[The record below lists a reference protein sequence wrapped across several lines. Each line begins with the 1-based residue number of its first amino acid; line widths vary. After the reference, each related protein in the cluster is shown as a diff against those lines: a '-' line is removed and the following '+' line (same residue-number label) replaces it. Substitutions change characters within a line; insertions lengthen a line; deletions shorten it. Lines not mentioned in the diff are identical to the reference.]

1 MQEKTKKLVMMAM
14 FCAIM
19 GVMAVTNIGMI
30 PLGFMNATTL
40 HIPVILCAVL
50 LGPKSGMMMGFVFGL
65 ISLLTNTFRPNITSF
80 VFSPFSPFYQSE
92 YGNPFFSLLICF
104 VPRILIG
111 LVSGLSYN
119 GFKKTK
125 LPSLISLGLTGFLG
139 SITNTILVMG
149 GIWLLFGEGYAA
161 AKGMAVNA
169 LGGVI
174 GSVVLINGVPEA
186 IVAAILTAAIGKA
199 LEKLLQK

>member
-1 MQEKTKKLVMMAM
+1 MIKQEQTKKLVIMAM

-50 LGPKSGMMMGFVFGL
+50 LGPKEGMLMGAVFGC
-65 ISLLTNTFRPNITSF
+65 ISLLTNTFRPNLTSF
-80 VFSPFSPFYQSE
+80 VFSPFLKTE
-92 YGNPFFSLLICF
+92 YSNPLFSILICF

-111 LVSGLSYN
+111 LVAGLS
-119 GFKKTK
+119 FSSLKKTK
-125 LPSLISLGLTGFLG
+125 LPSAVSLGITGFLG
-139 SITNTILVMG
+139 SITNTIFVMG
-149 GIWLLFGEGYAA
+149 GIGLLFGEGYAA
-161 AKGMAVNA
+161 AKNMTVDA
-169 LGGVI
+169 LGSVL

-186 IVAAILTAAIGKA
+186 IVAAILTAAIGKV
-199 LEKLLQK
+199 LQKFVIG

>member
-50 LGPKSGMMMGFVFGL
+50 LGPKSGMLMGLVFGL

-80 VFSPFSPFYQSE
+80 VFSPFYQSD
-92 YGNPFFSLLICF
+92 YGNPVFSLLICF

-111 LVSGLSYN
+111 LVSALSYQ
-119 GFKKTK
+119 GFKKTR
-125 LPSLISLGLTGFLG
+125 LPSLVSLGITGFLG
-139 SITNTILVMG
+139 SITNTIFVMG

-169 LGGVI
+169 LGRVI

-199 LEKLLQK
+199 LQKFLQK

>member
-50 LGPKSGMMMGFVFGL
+50 LGPKSGMLMGFLFGL

-80 VFSPFSPFYQSE
+80 VFSPFYQSD

-111 LVSGLSYN
+111 LVSALSYH
-119 GFKKTK
+119 GLKKTK
-125 LPSLISLGLTGFLG
+125 LPSLVSLGITGFLG
-139 SITNTILVMG
+139 SITNTVFVMG

-161 AKGMAVNA
+161 AKGLAVNA

-199 LEKLLQK
+199 LQKILQK

>member
-1 MQEKTKKLVMMAM
+1 MTKQDKTKKLVMIAM

-50 LGPKSGMMMGFVFGL
+50 LGPKSGMLMGFVFGL

-80 VFSPFSPFYQSE
+80 VFSPFYQSE
-92 YGNPFFSLLICF
+92 YGNPVFSLLICF
-104 VPRILIG
+104 VPRILVG
-111 LVSGLSYN
+111 LVSALCYQGL
-119 GFKKTK
+119 KKTR
-125 LPSLISLGLTGFLG
+125 LPSLVSLGITGFLG
-139 SITNTILVMG
+139 SITNTIFVMG

-161 AKGMAVNA
+161 AKGLAVNA
-169 LGGVI
+169 LGNVI

-186 IVAAILTAAIGKA
+186 IVAAVLTAAIGKA
-199 LEKLLQK
+199 LQKFLQK

>member
-1 MQEKTKKLVMMAM
+1 MTNQDRTKKLVILAL

-50 LGPKSGMMMGFVFGL
+50 LGPKEGMFMGFVFGL
-65 ISLLTNTFRPNITSF
+65 ISLLTNTFRPNVTSF
-80 VFSPFSPFYQSE
+80 VFSPFYQSE
-92 YGNPFFSLLICF
+92 YGNPVFSLLICF

-111 LVSGLSYN
+111 LFSVLSYR
-119 GFKKTK
+119 GLKKTE
-125 LPSLISLGLTGFLG
+125 LPQILALGTSGFIG
-139 SITNTILVMG
+139 SITNTIFVMG
-149 GIWLLFGEGYAA
+149 GIGLLFGDGYAA
-161 AKGMAVNA
+161 AKGMAVEA
-169 LGGVI
+169 LGNVI

-186 IVAAILTAAIGKA
+186 LVAAVLTAIIGNT
-199 LEKLLQK
+199 LQKYVMK